1 MTVMFGTGI
10 RLEIRDAEA
19 APDQIR
25 TMTRPLRIA
34 IAGLGTVGGGV
45 VKALTVRRSELA
57 ERAGRSLDVVA
68 VSARDK
74 SKPRGVDV
82 SAIDWSID
90 PAALART
97 NAEVVVELIGGEDGV
112 ARALI
117 EAALDAGKH
126 VVTANKA
133 LLARHGAGLAAK
145 AEAKGLALKFE
156 AAAAGG
162 IPIVKALRESLI
174 AHGINSVCGILN
186 GTCNF
191 ILTEMEKS
199 GRPFAEVLKDAQAL
213 GYAEADPTLDV
224 GGGDT
229 ADKLALLSSLAF
241 GTVPDLEHMHVEGI
255 AHITP
260 EDIRYAREFGFRIK
274 LLGVARRIDG
284 GIEQRVQPA
293 MVRAGTPLGEVSGP
307 FNAVAV
313 DAGEAGPFFFEGR
326 GAGAGP
332 TASAVIADLVD
343 IALGSFEPAF
353 GKPARTLTP
362 LVPAAPTAA
371 SSAYYLRFDVL
382 DIPGVV
388 AEIAGHLAQAGVSI
402 ESMLQRGRNPGEA
415 VSIVMITHETPQA
428 SVARALKAIATSDK
442 VRGRPGMIPMEAG

>member
-1 MTVMFGTGI
+1 MT
-10 RLEIRDAEA
+10 A
-19 APDQIR
+19 
-25 TMTRPLRIA
+25 PLRIA

-45 VKALTVRRSELA
+45 LKALDLRGRELA
-57 ERAGRSLDVVA
+57 ERAGRRLEIVA
-68 VSARDK
+68 VSARDRA
-74 SKPRGVDV
+74 KPRAADITK
-82 SAIDWSID
+82 AFW
-90 PAALART
+90 AHEAEALAQSE
-97 NAEVVVELIGGEDGV
+97 ADVVVELIGGERG
-112 ARALI
+112 AALALI
-117 EAALDAGKH
+117 EAALASGKH

-133 LLARHGAGLAAK
+133 LLAHHGARLAAQ

-174 AHGINSVCGILN
+174 AHGINSVRGILN

-191 ILTEMEKS
+191 ILTDMEKT
-199 GRPFAEVLKDAQAL
+199 GRAFAEVLAEAQAL
-213 GYAEADPTLDV
+213 GYAEADPALDI

-229 ADKLALLSSLAF
+229 AHKLALLASLAF
-241 GTVPDLEHMHVEGI
+241 GNAPDLKHMHVEGI

-260 EDIRYAREFGFRIK
+260 EDILYAREFGYRIK
-274 LLGVARRIDG
+274 LLGVARRVEG

-293 MVRAGTPLGEVSGP
+293 MVRAGTPLGDVDGA

-313 DAGEAGPFFFEGR
+313 DAGAAGPFFFEGR
-326 GAGAGP
+326 GAGEGP

-362 LVPAAPTAA
+362 LVPAPSGAA

-388 AEIAGHLAQAGVSI
+388 AEIAGHLAEAQVSI

-415 VSIVMITHETPQA
+415 VSIVMITHETPQV

-442 VRGRPGMIPMEAG
+442 VFGAPSMIPMETG

>member
-1 MTVMFGTGI
+1 MT
-10 RLEIRDAEA
+10 A
-19 APDQIR
+19 
-25 TMTRPLRIA
+25 PLRIA

-45 VKALTVRRSELA
+45 LKALQLRAPALA
-57 ERAGRSLDVVA
+57 ERAERRLEVVA

-74 SKPRGVDV
+74 TKTRAGDV
-82 SAIDWSID
+82 SKTFWHEEAV
-90 PAALART
+90 ALAHSE
-97 NAEVVVELIGGEDGV
+97 ADVVVELIGGEDGP
-112 ARALI
+112 ALELIERAL
-117 EAALDAGKH
+117 ASGKH

-133 LLARHGAGLAAK
+133 LLAKHGARLAAQ
-145 AEAKGLALKFE
+145 AEKKGLALKFE

-174 AHGINSVCGILN
+174 AHGINSVHGILN

-191 ILTEMEKS
+191 ILTEMEKT
-199 GRPFAEVLKDAQAL
+199 GRSFAEVLKDAQAL
-213 GYAEADPTLDV
+213 GYAEADPALDV

-229 ADKLALLSSLAF
+229 AHKLALLASLAF
-241 GTVPDLEHMHVEGI
+241 GNAPDLEHMHVEGI
-255 AHITP
+255 EHITQA
-260 EDIRYAREFGFRIK
+260 DMGYAREFGYRIK
-274 LLGVARRIDG
+274 LLGVARRVGG

-293 MVRAGTPLGEVSGP
+293 MVRAGTPLGAVDGP

-326 GAGAGP
+326 GAGEGP

-353 GKPARTLTP
+353 GKPAHTLTP
-362 LVPAAPTAA
+362 LVPAPEGMAA
-371 SSAYYLRFDVL
+371 AAYYLRFDVL

-388 AEIAGHLAQAGVSI
+388 AEIAGRLAEAQISI

-415 VSIVMITHETPQA
+415 VSIVMITHETPQLA
-428 SVARALKAIATSDK
+428 VARALKTIATSDK
-442 VRGRPGMIPMEAG
+442 VLGAPSMIPMETG